1 MDSVAGKKPNSGTGI
16 FLAHLAVIAV
26 MVVVLATSFV
36 VYTETL
42 WMKDEIRKEAKE
54 LRRLKEELKK
64 EIAK

>member
-1 MDSVAGKKPNSGTGI
+1 M
-16 FLAHLAVIAV
+16 VIAV

-36 VYTETL
+36 VYMETL

-64 EIAK
+64 EIVK